1 MGKREEAHPR
11 DDTKVLPRKA
21 RNERGGAVRGVQGA
35 YRIRALPSRKMPV
48 QGQQKILFL
57 LQDPLLQAGY
67 AGENKRRDEVG
78 GAENDL
84 HAPRV
89 RIQTRFSDGKLQTQ
103 ITKRG
108 KGESKCLIKNS

>member
-1 MGKREEAHPR
+1 M
-11 DDTKVLPRKA
+11 
-21 RNERGGAVRGVQGA
+21 RGMQGA

-78 GAENDL
+78 GSENDI
-84 HAPRV
+84 HALRV
-89 RIQTRFSDGKLQTQ
+89 RDETRLSDDKIQKEVKKGR
-103 ITKRG
+103 
-108 KGESKCLIKNS
+108 KGER